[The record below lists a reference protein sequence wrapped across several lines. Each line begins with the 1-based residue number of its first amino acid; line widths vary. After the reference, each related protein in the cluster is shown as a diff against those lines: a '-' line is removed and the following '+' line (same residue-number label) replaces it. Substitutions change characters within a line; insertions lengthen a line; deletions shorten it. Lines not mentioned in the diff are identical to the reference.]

1 LDIRG
6 IAVIQGIRRVVT
18 GHDVDGNAVIASDE
32 LIAGNTS
39 WVRPGDVFHRL
50 WGWDVVPTLPD
61 DGSQAAM
68 NDFYPPNGGSR
79 FVVITLGPDSV
90 GVHPPRVAVSELVA
104 EFARLL
110 PGAAQYVDPAAP
122 RFHRTPTVDLAVVLS
137 GRVTIELDSGDRA
150 TLSAGD
156 TLVQNG
162 TSHAWINVGPE
173 SAQIGFVMTGVAH
186 ATIPTSHP

>member
-1 LDIRG
+1 MNP
-6 IAVIQGIRRVVT
+6 GIRRVVT
-18 GHDVDGNAVIASDE
+18 GHDVNGETIIASDE
-32 LIAGNTS
+32 VITGDTS

-50 WGWDVVPTLPD
+50 WGWDAPPTLPD
-61 DGSQAAM
+61 GGSQPAIV
-68 NDFYPPNGGSR
+68 DFYPPNGGAR
-79 FVVITLGPDSV
+79 FVVITLSPDSTETD
-90 GVHPPRVAVSELVA
+90 PPRVAFSALVA

-110 PGAAQYVDPAAP
+110 PGAAQYVDRAAP

-137 GRVTIELDSGDRA
+137 GQVTVELDSGDRA

-173 SAQIGFVMTGVAH
+173 SAQMGLFITGVSH
-186 ATIPTSHP
+186 ADIPSTRP

>member
-1 LDIRG
+1 MSK
-6 IAVIQGIRRVVT
+6 GIRRVVT
-18 GHDVDGNAVIASDE
+18 GHDVGGKAVIASDE
-32 LIAGNTS
+32 VIAGATS

-50 WGWDVVPTLPD
+50 WGWDVAPTLPD
-61 DGSQAAM
+61 DGSQSTTY
-68 NDFYPPNGGSR
+68 DFYPPNGGAR
-79 FVVITLGPDSV
+79 FVVITLGPDSM
-90 GVHPPRVAVSELVA
+90 GTDPPRVAVSELAA

-110 PGAAQYVDPAAP
+110 PGAAQYVDRTAP

-162 TSHAWINVGPE
+162 TSHTWINVGPE
-173 SAQIGFVMTGVAH
+173 SVQIGLVMTGVSHSA
-186 ATIPTSHP
+186 IPSRHP